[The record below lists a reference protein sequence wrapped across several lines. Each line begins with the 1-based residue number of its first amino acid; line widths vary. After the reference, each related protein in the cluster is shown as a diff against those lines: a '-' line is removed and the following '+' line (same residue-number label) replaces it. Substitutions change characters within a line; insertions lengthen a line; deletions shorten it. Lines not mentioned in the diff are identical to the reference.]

1 MANAVVAV
9 FDEYNEAQSAVNEL
23 LVAGFAKNEIK
34 LSGKE
39 SAPRAKG
46 FFQSLFGK
54 PQEDTD
60 IRLYDEAVKHGN
72 FVVTAIARTDEKSEI
87 ASEVMEHHHPI
98 DLDQRSGEWLG
109 TRPEPASREAQTI
122 PVIKEEVK
130 IGKHEVQRGGVRIFT
145 RVTETPIEEDVML
158 REERVVVERS
168 PADRRASEAELGAF
182 KEGMTELREKAEE
195 PMVSKVARVVEE
207 VRVGKE
213 VTERK
218 QKIKET
224 ARKSEVEVERA
235 GTDDYRAHWQE
246 ASASQGGQYEEYLPA
261 YQYGATA
268 AGSRQ
273 FKGRG
278 WDEVEPDLRRDWET
292 RNPGSKWE
300 RFKASVRHAFEK
312 MRG

>member
-23 LVAGFAKNEIK
+23 LVAGFGKNEIK

-54 PQEDTD
+54 PQEDKD

-72 FVVTAIARTDEKSEI
+72 FVVTAIAGTEEKSDI
-87 ASEVMEHHHPI
+87 ASEVMKHHHPV
-98 DLDQRSGEWLG
+98 DLDERSGEWLG
-109 TRPEPASREAQTI
+109 NQSAPPSREARTI
-122 PVIKEEVK
+122 PVIEEEVK
-130 IGKHEVQRGGVRIFT
+130 IGKREVQRGGVRIFQ
-145 RVTETPIEEDVML
+145 RVSETPIEEEVTL

-168 PADRRASEAELGAF
+168 PVDRRASEADLGAF

-195 PMVSKVARVVEE
+195 AVVSKTARVVEE

-218 QKIKET
+218 QKIKDT
-224 ARKSEVEVERA
+224 ARRTEVDVQRA
-235 GTDDYRAHWQE
+235 GDDDYRAHWQE
-246 ASASQGGQYEEYLPA
+246 ASASQGGQYDEYLPA

-268 AGSRQ
+268 AGSRE

-278 WDEVEPDLRRDWET
+278 WNEVEPNLRHDWEA
-292 RNPGSKWE
+292 RNPGSAWE
-300 RFKASVRHAFEK
+300 RFKDSVRHAFEK
-312 MRG
+312 MSG